1 MTITAT
7 KSKWNILARMGNC
20 WRNHRGYAIIR
31 YKYDDRGNKLE
42 EAYFGEDGKPRQPY
56 GYAIERMQYDGQG
69 SEIKLADFAAGGAP
83 TSAARGFATA
93 ARVTEIVVRD
103 EAQRVQAQCLNRDVD
118 DFWNSPRGC
127 TDADGK
133 PVDAHPVIL
142 EVLPHSR
149 AQALGLQTGDVFEA
163 YDGKPVSTIGQML
176 DLIEAPGDKQRRIE
190 LMRQGHPLAIEAP
203 PGKLGMRLGITFVAA
218 AAQSPSADNAGR

>member
-1 MTITAT
+1 M
-7 KSKWNILARMGNC
+7 
-20 WRNHRGYAIIR
+20 IR

-103 EAQRVQAQCLNRDVD
+103 EAQRVQAQCLN
-118 DFWNSPRGC
+118 
-127 TDADGK
+127 
-133 PVDAHPVIL
+133 
-142 EVLPHSR
+142 
-149 AQALGLQTGDVFEA
+149 
-163 YDGKPVSTIGQML
+163 
-176 DLIEAPGDKQRRIE
+176 
-190 LMRQGHPLAIEAP
+190 
-203 PGKLGMRLGITFVAA
+203 
-218 AAQSPSADNAGR
+218 